1 MQVQVRS
8 GAVTASHPATRMA
21 GLALAAALALGATAC
36 SSDGSEGAAPDT
48 TAATSTTTA
57 AADDAPGT
65 LEAYADYES
74 VNYDDPSHWVCRP
87 DTPDDICHSDL
98 DATRID
104 ADGTLTVEPFEP
116 ADDPAIDC
124 FYVYPT
130 ISRDQTPNS
139 DWEASPNEE
148 GYVTL
153 NQAARLRAQCR
164 VFAPVYRQITLS
176 SLVGRLN
183 GEGGSDEPALDPFD
197 DVLDAFR
204 TYLAQDNKGRGFV
217 LIGHSQGGGM
227 LNELI
232 QTEIDENDD
241 LRAKL
246 VGAYLVGSAIAVPE
260 GEVVGG
266 DFANVPLC
274 TESGEVGCAM
284 TWATFRSTAPPPEGS
299 LFGYP
304 RQGEG
309 VAGCVNPAA
318 PGGGSADLDAY
329 FPKQGGASIL
339 TPEVPATGGRTWLD
353 PAAGEIETPFVHLTD
368 LVSGECTTA
377 GRLSYL
383 EATVHGDPAGPRADD
398 VPGDLTP
405 EWGLHLVDVNL
416 TMGDIIEQVRLQAE
430 AYAG

>member
-1 MQVQVRS
+1 MTTPARS
-8 GAVTASHPATRMA
+8 RRVAALVLA
-21 GLALAAALALGATAC
+21 GALALGAGAC
-36 SSDGSEGAAPDT
+36 SSDGSDGAAP
-48 TAATSTTTA
+48 TTTA
-57 AADDAPGT
+57 AGASTTTVAPADDTAGGGT
-65 LEAYADYES
+65 LERYADYETVS
-74 VNYDDPSHWVCRP
+74 YDEPSHWVCRP
-87 DTPDDICHSDL
+87 DAPDDICHSDL

-104 ADGTLTVEPFEP
+104 ADGTLTVEPFEA

-130 ISRDQTPNS
+130 ISRDEGTNS
-139 DWEASPNEE
+139 DWDASPNEE

-153 NQAARLRAQCR
+153 NQAARLRSQCR
-164 VFAPVYRQITLS
+164 LFAPVYRQITLT

-183 GEGGSDEPALDPFD
+183 GTGGDATEPAVDPFD

-204 TYLAQDNKGRGFV
+204 TYMAEDNDGRGFV

-227 LNELI
+227 LNQLI
-232 QTEIDENDD
+232 KTEIDPNDD
-241 LRAKL
+241 VRAKL
-246 VGAYLVGSAIAVPE
+246 VGAYLVGSAVAVPE

-274 TESGEVGCAM
+274 SESGEVGCAM

-304 RQGEG
+304 RGGEG
-309 VAGCVNPAA
+309 VAGCVSPAA
-318 PGGGSADLDAY
+318 PAGGSADLDAY

-339 TPEVPATGGRTWLD
+339 TPEVPASDDRRWLD

-368 LVSGECTTA
+368 LVSGECTTQGNLPSRPPCTSIRA
-377 GRLSYL
+377 ARGPTTSR
-383 EATVHGDPAGPRADD
+383 AT
-398 VPGDLTP
+398 TP

-416 TMGDIIEQVRLQAE
+416 VMGDIVEQVRQQAE
-430 AYAG
+430 AYGG